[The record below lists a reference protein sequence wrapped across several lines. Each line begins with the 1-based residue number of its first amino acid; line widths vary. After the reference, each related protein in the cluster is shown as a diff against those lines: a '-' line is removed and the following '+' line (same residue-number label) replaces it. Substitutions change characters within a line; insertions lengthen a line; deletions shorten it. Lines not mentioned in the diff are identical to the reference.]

1 MTVNEVGQGV
11 WEENKFVITAN
22 NVPENSSWW
31 IRIIQSTQQ
40 QALVSLPLEEFDDLR
55 DEILAKRGDVAFL
68 LGDGNNSTTKI
79 AQIFNKRGNN
89 KKLKTTRPQYGLLLK
104 TYNSDLYQNW
114 INTDWIDG
122 VKDRKSVV

>member
-1 MTVNEVGQGV
+1 MTVNEIGQGV
-11 WEENKFVITAN
+11 WEENEFVITAN
-22 NVPENSSWW
+22 NVPTNSSWW

-40 QALVSLPLEEFDDLR
+40 QALVSFPLEEFDDLR

-79 AQIFNKRGNN
+79 AQIFNERGNN

-104 TYNSDLYQNW
+104 TIS
-114 INTDWIDG
+114 
-122 VKDRKSVV
+122 